1 MKNLR
6 WNLKTKMKN
15 NIYVSTGSYKNLTD
29 LQATKYLK
37 KNLEYCSIEVYNKSP
52 IKLKSQINIL
62 TKELDTL

>member
-1 MKNLR
+1 
-6 WNLKTKMKN
+6 MKN

-62 TKELDTL
+62 TKELDIL